1 LNTLSKL
8 KFTLAI
14 LFFFAL
20 AISSQASAGD
30 PPENR
35 YVKVALA
42 LVDSSIS
49 PGSHGDILIMLTP
62 VDGIHINAEPAPE
75 FLIDSGGVAVAVG
88 KVQMKTERNAKVAA
102 GKPMVQE
109 FAITPKTLP
118 GEHAVRGTFTY
129 YYCSD
134 SEGWCMR
141 YRQAVALTVIV
152 KN

>member
-1 LNTLSKL
+1 LSNL

-14 LFFFAL
+14 LIFLSPAK
-20 AISSQASAGD
+20 SSHAFAGD

-42 LVDSSIS
+42 LADSSLS
-49 PGSHGDILIMLTP
+49 PGGHGDILITLTP
-62 VDGIHINAEPAPE
+62 ADGIYINAEPTPE
-75 FLIDSGGVAVAVG
+75 FSIDSGGVAITVG
-88 KVQMKTERNAKVAA
+88 KVQMKTDRDAKVAP

-109 FAITPKTLP
+109 FAIAPKTLP
-118 GEHAVRGTFTY
+118 GVHSVMGTFTY